1 MPKRNRP
8 LLSLLL
14 LLLGQL
20 HLFFRDAGSLL
31 GQLLLSEINDPRMGF
46 VTVNRV
52 ELAGDSAEA
61 TVYVSILG
69 TDSQRR
75 TCLRALADSRGY
87 LQQRLG
93 AALQARRTPI
103 LRFEFDESVD
113 RSLRLAEIFKE
124 LDRERALGSSGLEE
138 PTDGD

>member
-1 MPKRNRP
+1 MGRIPHQRKARRI
-8 LLSLLL
+8 
-14 LLLGQL
+14 QTI
-20 HLFFRDAGSLL
+20 L
-31 GQLLLSEINDPRMGF
+31 GQLLLSELNDPRLGF

-52 ELAGDSAEA
+52 ELAVDSVEA

-75 TCLRALADSRGY
+75 TCLRALVDSRGY
-87 LQQRLG
+87 LQKRLG

-113 RSLRLAEIFKE
+113 RSLRLEEIFKGLE
-124 LDRERALGSSGLEE
+124 RERNDRTPEGEE
-138 PTDGD
+138 SDEDETESADGD

>member
-1 MPKRNRP
+1 M
-8 LLSLLL
+8 
-14 LLLGQL
+14 
-20 HLFFRDAGSLL
+20 LL
-31 GQLLLSEINDPRMGF
+31 GQLLLSELSDPRMGF

-52 ELAGDSAEA
+52 ELARDSAEA

-87 LQQRLG
+87 LQRRLG

-124 LDRERALGSSGLEE
+124 LDRERVDLGPEE
-138 PTDGD
+138 PDLPEADDGG